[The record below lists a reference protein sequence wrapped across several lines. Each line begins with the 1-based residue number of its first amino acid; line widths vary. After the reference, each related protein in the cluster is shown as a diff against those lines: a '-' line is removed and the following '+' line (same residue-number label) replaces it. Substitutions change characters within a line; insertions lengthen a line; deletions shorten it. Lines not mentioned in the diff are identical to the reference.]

1 MDKNRLIIKDKLINY
16 AIALDQKEWPS
27 LENIFHQDAL
37 AEYGDESIGLLI
49 NH

>member
-16 AIALDQKEWPS
+16 AIALDQKEWLS

-49 NH
+49 K